1 MFKIEHWMVT
11 LFTLAMMIGTYLLIK
26 DLTGLATPF
35 AIFILFVDEMV
46 LLLLGIIGWRVDQVI
61 DRIKG

>member
-1 MFKIEHWMVT
+1 MIT
-11 LFTLAMMIGTYLLIK
+11 LFTLVMMIGTYLLIK

-35 AIFILFVDEMV
+35 AIFILFVDEML

>member
-11 LFTLAMMIGTYLLIK
+11 LFTVVMMIGTYLLIK

-35 AIFILFVDEMV
+35 AIFILFVDEMI
-46 LLLLGIIGWRVDQVI
+46 LLILGIIGWRVDQVI